1 MSLGLYTLISYNASE
16 KGGGEGAAK
25 SPYTVFPPYPQG
37 IVSRNHKDTKIQDAQ
52 APCVK

>member
-25 SPYTVFPPYPQG
+25 SPYSLSS
-37 IVSRNHKDTKIQDAQ
+37 VSPGH
-52 APCVK
+52 CF